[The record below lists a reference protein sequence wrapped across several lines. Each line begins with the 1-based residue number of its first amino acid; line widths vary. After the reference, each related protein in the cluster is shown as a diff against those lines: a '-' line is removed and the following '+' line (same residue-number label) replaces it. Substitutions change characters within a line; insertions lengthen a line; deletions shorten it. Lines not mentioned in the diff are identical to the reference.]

1 MNIWI
6 DLANAPH
13 VAFFL
18 PIIRKLKSRGHNILI
33 SVRDFNQTVE
43 LMRKSG
49 LDGKSIGKHGGKSLV
64 GKFLNL
70 LGRSMRL
77 TYFGW
82 RGRVD
87 VAVSHNS
94 YTQTIAGRLIGARV
108 ITIMDYE
115 GQPANHVAFRL
126 AHRVIVPDAF
136 PLHDLKR
143 FGCSEDRVI
152 RYHGFKEQLYLSNF
166 RPDPR
171 FVDEFI
177 RVCRLKGDW
186 DAEQTVIVTV
196 RAPATMAIYHHFK
209 NLLFDKLLTVLNDH
223 KGLTVIL
230 LPRNSIQRIIYKTK
244 YPRIHIPEEPLSG
257 SDLVYFSDLVV
268 SAGGT
273 MNREAAVMGVPVYTI
288 FAGKLPS
295 VDNCLIQMGRMTEIR
310 DLEDIQRIRFEKKN
324 RKRILKNPSLCE
336 EIVNNILEQPNKRV
350 SQSEEKTQNLG

>member
-18 PIIRKLKSRGHNILI
+18 PIIRKLNILGHNIML

-49 LDGKSIGKHGGKSLV
+49 LDGKVIGKHGGQSFI
-64 GKFLNL
+64 GKFFNL
-70 LGRSMRL
+70 LGRSIRL

-82 RGRVD
+82 RARVD

-94 YTQTIAGRLIGARV
+94 YTQTIAGRLIGAHV

-115 GQPANHVAFRL
+115 GQPANHIAFRL

-136 PLHDLKR
+136 PLRDLKR
-143 FGCSEDRVI
+143 FGCGEDRVF
-152 RYHGFKEQLYLSNF
+152 RYHGFKEQLYLSDF
-166 RPDPR
+166 RPDPN
-171 FVDEFI
+171 FASEFI
-177 RVCRLKGDW
+177 RVFRLESDW

-196 RAPATMAIYHHFK
+196 RAPATMATYHPFK
-209 NLLFDKLLTVLNDH
+209 NLLFDKLLDVLNDR

-230 LPRNSIQRIIYKTK
+230 LPRDSVQRTLYKTK

-257 SDLVYFSDLVV
+257 SDLVYFSDIVV

-273 MNREAAVMGVPVYTI
+273 MNREAAVLGVPVYTI
-288 FAGKLPS
+288 FAGKLPA
-295 VDNCLIQMGRMTEIR
+295 VDNCLVQMGRMTEIC
-310 DLEDIQRIRFEKKN
+310 DLEDIHRIRFEKN
-324 RKRILKNPSLCE
+324 SRKPILKNSLLCE
-336 EIVNNILEQPNKRV
+336 EIVNIILEQPD
-350 SQSEEKTQNLG
+350 KTIS